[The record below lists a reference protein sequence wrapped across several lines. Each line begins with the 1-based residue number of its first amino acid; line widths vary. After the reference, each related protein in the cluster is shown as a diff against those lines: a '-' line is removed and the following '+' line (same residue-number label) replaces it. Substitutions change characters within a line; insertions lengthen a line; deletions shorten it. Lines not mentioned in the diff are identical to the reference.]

1 MAVRLREEM
10 DDQELL
16 LEFLLQLKKQK
27 QEAEDHLCET
37 ISFLSSD
44 IDEVL
49 RKQSLLQESV
59 SDDGSRKRI
68 RPIFDLAHQ
77 DENVLSKSSRLMK
90 NFKKLEAVYFSS
102 RTCLVKRNGKEGIN
116 EGSSVDNSSIKEGFC
131 EKLEKEWMN
140 PFLESLCKYL
150 SFSRLKVRAEVK
162 HGDLL
167 SSSNLVCSLGF
178 DRDRELF
185 ATAGVNKKIQIFECG
200 VILNEERDIH
210 YPVVEMSNRSKLSCI
225 CWNSYMK
232 GQIAS
237 SDFEGVVQVK

>member
-1 MAVRLREEM
+1 
-10 DDQELL
+10 

-27 QEAEDHLCET
+27 QDAEKRLCET

-49 RKQSLLQESV
+49 RKQSFLQGSV
-59 SDDGSRKRI
+59 SDDRSHKRI
-68 RPIFDLAHQ
+68 RLIFDLAHQ

-102 RTCLVKRNGKEGIN
+102 RSCFIKRSGKESFN
-116 EGSSVDNSSIKEGFC
+116 EGSSVDNLSVKEDSC
-131 EKLEKEWMN
+131 KKSEKEWVN
-140 PFLESLCKYL
+140 PFLESLYKYL

-185 ATAGVNKKIQIFECG
+185 ATAGVNKKIQIFECS
-200 VILNEERDIH
+200 VVLNEERDIH
-210 YPVVEMSNRSKLSCI
+210 YPVVEMCNRSKLSCI

-232 GQIAS
+232 SQIAS
-237 SDFEGVVQVK
+237 SDFEGVVQVKEIQLKKKHYTL

>member
-1 MAVRLREEM
+1 
-10 DDQELL
+10 
-16 LEFLLQLKKQK
+16 
-27 QEAEDHLCET
+27 
-37 ISFLSSD
+37 
-44 IDEVL
+44 
-49 RKQSLLQESV
+49 
-59 SDDGSRKRI
+59 
-68 RPIFDLAHQ
+68 
-77 DENVLSKSSRLMK
+77 MK

-102 RTCLVKRNGKEGIN
+102 RSCLDKRSGKERIN
-116 EGSSVDNSSIKEGFC
+116 LGSSVDNSSVKEGSC

-185 ATAGVNKKIQIFECG
+185 ATAGVNKKIQIFECS

-210 YPVVEMSNRSKLSCI
+210 YPVVEMSNRSKLSCV

-232 GQIAS
+232 SQIAS
-237 SDFEGVVQVK
+237 SDFEGVVQVKEIQLKKKY